1 MGPTLKVVGA
11 MLVGRNSRT
20 AACAAAAVLLLA
32 SGATAC
38 GDGGA
43 APPKSQ
49 ESSVS
54 STPGAGADT
63 TTGGVDPQPSDS
75 ASASGPADTTAAGR
89 QVEKN
94 WTTFFDPA
102 VPTDEK
108 AKVLENGTLLKPLL
122 TAFNNDKRGGQSSA
136 KVKAVRFNS
145 ATQAEV
151 TYDLL
156 LDGVPVLPGS
166 KGTAVLQDN
175 TWKVSVKSLCA
186 LVKLSGNAAA
196 QGC

>member
-38 GDGGA
+38 GDGGGD
-43 APPKSQ
+43 PPKSPA
-49 ESSVS
+49 SGVS
-54 STPGAGADT
+54 STPGAGSG
-63 TTGGVDPQPSDS
+63 TTGGIDPQPSDS
-75 ASASGPADTTAAGR
+75 ASASGPADTTAAKR
-89 QVEKN
+89 EVEKN

-102 VPTDEK
+102 VPTREK
-108 AKVLENGTLLKPLL
+108 AKVLENGTLLVPLL

-136 KVKAVRFNS
+136 QVQDVRFNS

-156 LDGVPVLPGS
+156 LDGTPVLPGS

-175 TWKVSVKSLCA
+175 IWKVSVKSLCA

-196 QGC
+196 RGC

>member
-38 GDGGA
+38 GDDGGD
-43 APPKSQ
+43 PPRTP
-49 ESSVS
+49 ENSVS
-54 STPGAGADT
+54 ATPSADAGT
-63 TTGGVDPQPSDS
+63 GTGGVDPQPSDS
-75 ASASGPADTTAAGR
+75 ASASGPADTTAARR

-102 VPTDEK
+102 VSTDEK

-122 TAFNNDKRGGQSSA
+122 MAFNNDKRGGQSSA
-136 KVKAVRFNS
+136 QVKDVRFNS
-145 ATQAEV
+145 VTQAEV

-156 LDGVPVLPGS
+156 LDGTPVLPGS

-196 QGC
+196 PGC